1 MKRTLILIT
10 ALGLANTAF
19 ASTSSELFNYY
30 CAKPLLDKAVNV
42 EAGEVITVIPKA
54 GSMNLVIAREN
65 DNNIE
70 LSELITNQF
79 NIDKD
84 CSEFLIANGYLQN
97 ASKGDVLA
105 KVSLKTRLSQREQA
119 VANVAYQTQE
129 LAATKKL
136 FDRKLESGS
145 RLSLQQANL
154 AAAKA
159 SLQQIDYDIKNSTI
173 SAPFDG
179 VFDRRYVELGD
190 YLDKGQQVVS
200 LVDDL
205 QLKITAMV
213 PQQQVDGLVLG
224 QDVTA
229 SLINGE
235 AITGALSFISATA
248 DENTRSYRI
257 EVLVS
262 NKEHRRLVGMTAS
275 LDIPVKEVE
284 GHLVSASSISLDNQ
298 GRLQVKA
305 VNENN
310 EVVAYPV
317 TIVRTDSDK
326 VWLSGLPAHV
336 SLITLGQDFVI
347 AGQTVQVS
355 QG

>member
-1 MKRTLILIT
+1 MLASGLTGLLIIWMLSGSND
-10 ALGLANTAF
+10 APAVEKV
-19 ASTSSELFNYY
+19 SQSSESEKLMSVVVKPSESQLV
-30 CAKPLLDKAVNV
+30 AKK
-42 EAGEVITVIPKA
+42 ITVQGQVEPNRVLSLKTEVD
-54 GSMNLVIAREN
+54 GKVIALP
-65 DNNIE
+65 IE
-70 LSELITNQF
+70 LGSRI
-79 NIDKD
+79 K
-84 CSEFLIANGYLQN
+84 
-97 ASKGDVLA
+97 KGDVLA
-105 KVSLKTRLSQREQA
+105 KISLKTRIAQREQA

-179 VFDRRYVELGD
+179 VYDRRYVELGD

-205 QLKITAMV
+205 KLKITAMV

-224 QDVTA
+224 QEVTA

-257 EVLVS
+257 EVLV
-262 NKEHRRLVGMTAS
+262 NNNDHRRLVGMTAS

-305 VNENN
+305 VDENN
-310 EVVAYPV
+310 EVIAYPV

>member
-1 MKRTLILIT
+1 MNKSIMLASGLTGLLIIWMLSGSNDAPVEEEVSQSSEGEKLMSVVVKSSDAQLVAKKIT
-10 ALGLANTAF
+10 VQGQVEPNRVLSLKTEVDGKIIALPLALG
-19 ASTSSELFNYY
+19 SRV
-30 CAKPLLDKAVNV
+30 K
-42 EAGEVITVIPKA
+42 
-54 GSMNLVIAREN
+54 
-65 DNNIE
+65 
-70 LSELITNQF
+70 
-79 NIDKD
+79 
-84 CSEFLIANGYLQN
+84 
-97 ASKGDVLA
+97 KGDVLA
-105 KVSLKTRLSQREQA
+105 KVSLKTRIAQREQA

-257 EVLVS
+257 EVLVD
-262 NKEHRRLVGMTAS
+262 NNDHRRLVGMTAS

-305 VNENN
+305 VNEDN

>member
-1 MKRTLILIT
+1 MNKSVVMAS
-10 ALGLANTAF
+10 ALTGLLLVWMF
-19 ASTSSELFNYY
+19 SGSSEAPVEQTDNDSAQASKLMSVVVKPSE
-30 CAKPLLDKAVNV
+30 AKLVAKK
-42 EAGEVITVIPKA
+42 ITVQGQVEPNRVLSLKTEVDGKVIDLPVEL
-54 GSMNLVIAREN
+54 GSRV
-65 DNNIE
+65 
-70 LSELITNQF
+70 TT
-79 NIDKD
+79 
-84 CSEFLIANGYLQN
+84 
-97 ASKGDVLA
+97 GDVLA
-105 KVSLKTRLSQREQA
+105 KVSLKTRLAQREQA
-119 VANVAYQTQE
+119 IANVDYQKKE

-159 SLQQIDYDIKNSTI
+159 SLQQIEYDIENSTI

-190 YLDKGQQVVS
+190 YLDRGQQVVS

-205 QLKITAMV
+205 KLKITAMV
-213 PQQQVDGLVLG
+213 PQQQVDSLVLG

-235 AITGALSFISATA
+235 TIVGALSFISATA

-257 EVLVS
+257 EVLVD
-262 NKEHRRLVGMTAS
+262 NPEHRRLVGMTAS
-275 LDIPVKEVE
+275 LNIPVREVE

-305 VNENN
+305 VDENN
-310 EVVAYPV
+310 QVIAYPV
-317 TIVRTDSDK
+317 TIVRTDTDK
-326 VWLSGLPAHV
+326 VWLTGLPSQI

-347 AGQTVQVS
+347 AGQTVDVS

>member
-1 MKRTLILIT
+1 MNKSIMLASGLTGLLIIWMLSGSNDAPVEEEVSQSSEVEKLMSVVVKSSDAQLVAKKIT
-10 ALGLANTAF
+10 VQGQVEPNRVLSLKTEVDGKIIALPLALG
-19 ASTSSELFNYY
+19 SRV
-30 CAKPLLDKAVNV
+30 K
-42 EAGEVITVIPKA
+42 
-54 GSMNLVIAREN
+54 
-65 DNNIE
+65 
-70 LSELITNQF
+70 
-79 NIDKD
+79 
-84 CSEFLIANGYLQN
+84 
-97 ASKGDVLA
+97 KGDVLA
-105 KVSLKTRLSQREQA
+105 KVSLKTRIAQREQA

-257 EVLVS
+257 EVLVD
-262 NKEHRRLVGMTAS
+262 NNDHRRLVGMTAS

-305 VNENN
+305 VNEDN

>member
-1 MKRTLILIT
+1 MNKSIMLASGLTGLLIIWMLSGGNDAPVTEEVSQASESEKLMSVVVKSSDAQLVAKKIT
-10 ALGLANTAF
+10 VQGQVEPNRVLSLKTEVDGKIIALPLALGSRVT
-19 ASTSSELFNYY
+19 
-30 CAKPLLDKAVNV
+30 
-42 EAGEVITVIPKA
+42 
-54 GSMNLVIAREN
+54 
-65 DNNIE
+65 
-70 LSELITNQF
+70 
-79 NIDKD
+79 
-84 CSEFLIANGYLQN
+84 
-97 ASKGDVLA
+97 KGDVLA

-173 SAPFDG
+173 IAPFDG
-179 VFDRRYVELGD
+179 VFDCRYVELGD

-275 LDIPVKEVE
+275 LGIPVKEVE

-347 AGQTVQVS
+347 AGQAVQVS

>member
-1 MKRTLILIT
+1 MLASGLTGLLIIWMLSGSNDAPVEEEVSQSSEVEKLMSVVVKSSDAQLVAKKIT
-10 ALGLANTAF
+10 VQGQVEPNRVLSLKTEVDGKIIALPLALG
-19 ASTSSELFNYY
+19 SRV
-30 CAKPLLDKAVNV
+30 K
-42 EAGEVITVIPKA
+42 
-54 GSMNLVIAREN
+54 
-65 DNNIE
+65 
-70 LSELITNQF
+70 
-79 NIDKD
+79 
-84 CSEFLIANGYLQN
+84 
-97 ASKGDVLA
+97 KGDVLA
-105 KVSLKTRLSQREQA
+105 KVSLKTRIAQREQA

-235 AITGALSFISATA
+235 AITGSLSFISATA

-257 EVLVS
+257 EVLVD
-262 NKEHRRLVGMTAS
+262 NNDHRRLVGMTAS

-305 VNENN
+305 VNEDN

>member
-1 MKRTLILIT
+1 MNKSIMLASGLTGLLIIWMLSGSND
-10 ALGLANTAF
+10 APAVEKV
-19 ASTSSELFNYY
+19 SQSSESEKLMSVVVKPSESQLV
-30 CAKPLLDKAVNV
+30 AKK
-42 EAGEVITVIPKA
+42 ITVQGQVEPNRVLSLKTEVD
-54 GSMNLVIAREN
+54 GKVIALP
-65 DNNIE
+65 IE
-70 LSELITNQF
+70 LGSRI
-79 NIDKD
+79 K
-84 CSEFLIANGYLQN
+84 
-97 ASKGDVLA
+97 KGDVLA
-105 KVSLKTRLSQREQA
+105 KISLKTRIAQREQA

-179 VFDRRYVELGD
+179 VYDRRYVELGD

-205 QLKITAMV
+205 KLKITAMV

-224 QDVTA
+224 QEVTA

-257 EVLVS
+257 EVLV
-262 NKEHRRLVGMTAS
+262 NNNDHRRLVGMTAS

-305 VNENN
+305 VDENN
-310 EVVAYPV
+310 EVIAYPV

>member
-1 MKRTLILIT
+1 MLASGLTGLLIIWMLSGSNDAPVEEEVSQSSEGEKLMSVVVKSSDAQLVAKKIT
-10 ALGLANTAF
+10 VQGQVEPNRVLSLKTEVDGKIIALPLALG
-19 ASTSSELFNYY
+19 SRV
-30 CAKPLLDKAVNV
+30 K
-42 EAGEVITVIPKA
+42 
-54 GSMNLVIAREN
+54 
-65 DNNIE
+65 
-70 LSELITNQF
+70 
-79 NIDKD
+79 
-84 CSEFLIANGYLQN
+84 
-97 ASKGDVLA
+97 KGDVLA
-105 KVSLKTRLSQREQA
+105 KVSLKTRIAQREQA

-257 EVLVS
+257 EVLVD
-262 NKEHRRLVGMTAS
+262 NNDHRRLVGMTAS

-305 VNENN
+305 VNEDN

>member
-1 MKRTLILIT
+1 MLASGLTGLLIVWMLT
-10 ALGLANTAF
+10 GSNEAPMVEEKQETNESAKLMSVVVS
-19 ASTSSELFNYY
+19 ASNAQLV
-30 CAKPLLDKAVNV
+30 AKK
-42 EAGEVITVIPKA
+42 ITVQGQVEPNRVLSLKA
-54 GSMNLVIAREN
+54 EVDGKIIALP
-65 DNNIE
+65 IE
-70 LSELITNQF
+70 LGSRI
-79 NIDKD
+79 K
-84 CSEFLIANGYLQN
+84 
-97 ASKGDVLA
+97 KGDVLA
-105 KVSLKTRLSQREQA
+105 KISLKTRLSQREQA
-119 VANVAYQTQE
+119 VANVAYQQQE
-129 LAATKKL
+129 LAATQKL
-136 FDRKLESGS
+136 FDKKLESGS

-154 AAAKA
+154 AAAQA
-159 SLQQIDYDIKNSTI
+159 SLQQVEYDIENSTI

-179 VFDRRYVELGD
+179 VFDRRYVEQGD
-190 YLDKGQQVVS
+190 YVDGGQQLVS

-213 PQQQVDGLVLG
+213 PQQQVGGLVLG

-229 SLINGE
+229 TLINGE

-257 EVLVS
+257 EVLVD
-262 NKEHRRLVGMTAS
+262 NKDHRRLVGMTAS
-275 LDIPVKEVE
+275 LNIPVKQVE

-317 TIVRTDSDK
+317 TIVRTDADK
-326 VWLSGLPAHV
+326 VWLSGLPSTV

-347 AGQTVQVS
+347 AGQTVAVS
-355 QG
+355 QS

>member
-1 MKRTLILIT
+1 MNKSIMLASGLTGLLIIWMLSGGNDAPVTEEVSQTSESEKLVSVVVKPSDAQLVAKKIT
-10 ALGLANTAF
+10 VQGQVEPNRVLSLKTEVDGKIIALPLALGSRVT
-19 ASTSSELFNYY
+19 
-30 CAKPLLDKAVNV
+30 
-42 EAGEVITVIPKA
+42 
-54 GSMNLVIAREN
+54 
-65 DNNIE
+65 
-70 LSELITNQF
+70 
-79 NIDKD
+79 
-84 CSEFLIANGYLQN
+84 
-97 ASKGDVLA
+97 KGDVLA